1 MFLLPNHLG
10 LLAALQ
16 EEYQKERRREA
27 ERERLIR
34 AVELAQRPKRGP
46 GLSRRM
52 AHWTGQRLI
61 GLGLRLQRYG
71 TGTQVGC
78 SSLAEVLEQP

>member
-34 AVELAQRPKRGP
+34 AVELAQRPLRWP
-46 GLSRRM
+46 GLRRRL
-52 AHWTGQRLI
+52 GEKKQRATQENYCNNRN
-61 GLGLRLQRYG
+61 GL
-71 TGTQVGC
+71 
-78 SSLAEVLEQP
+78 

>member
-16 EEYQKERRREA
+16 EEYQKERLREA

-34 AVELAQRPKRGP
+34 AVERAQRPERGP

-52 AHWTGQRLI
+52 AHWTGQRLV
-61 GLGLRLQRYG
+61 GLGLRLQHYG
-71 TGTQVGC
+71 TGAQVGC
-78 SSLAEVLEQP
+78 PPLAKVPEQP